1 MFAVK
6 SSFNMVWIVLLFIT
20 SFSTRKIRIV
30 CYLYLR
36 NDNED
41 DKDDDDDDDVYMI
54 TTTNDH
60 CRYLFL
66 LDYTQLHA

>member
-6 SSFNMVWIVLLFIT
+6 SSFNMVWIVLLFIS

-30 CYLYLR
+30 CYLQLS

-41 DKDDDDDDDVYMI
+41 DKDDDDDDGGGGGGDVDD
-54 TTTNDH
+54 NDN
-60 CRYLFL
+60 
-66 LDYTQLHA
+66 